1 MIRILIITV
10 LAGTVMILSPGCSSI
25 VTTSEFHGQELIE
38 FGAEPVAHI
47 HSDIWGIYFLGFQ
60 SCPVITGSYLE
71 PGSYHFFR
79 DTVSTNTAAEMVMKE
94 SRELSATTVTN
105 LKTDWDSSWQTFSL
119 FFWLKEAQS
128 SGNAVIPVV
137 DKTPESQ

>member
-1 MIRILIITV
+1 MIRILMITV
-10 LAGTVMILSPGCSSI
+10 LAGAVMILSSGCSSI
-25 VTTSEFHGQELIE
+25 VTTSEFHGQNLTE

-60 SCPVITGSYLE
+60 SCPVITGSYRE

-79 DTVSTNTAAEMVMKE
+79 DTVSTSSATEMVTEK
-94 SRELSATTVTN
+94 SRELGATTVTD
-105 LKTDWDSSWQTFSL
+105 LKTDWDSSWQTFTL

-128 SGNAVIPVV
+128 SGNAVIPVAGEN
-137 DKTPESQ
+137 PESQ